1 MNKKLKNQIFQEIE
15 KEDNYRDR
23 SHELKSHILFAEKE
37 ERKPRFWIPVLTAS
51 LAAFA
56 AVAIMVPTLVLNND
70 KTSNIYNPIA
80 DVETDEAV
88 ANNKPH
94 DTISS
99 TQEQIAESGISQ
111 WGNYFSRIA
120 KEYTKTVA
128 VGGIQVTCIPG
139 ILEDEVTI
147 GMGYEVNVDNRFD
160 FEDNLLSFEVNDSLA
175 KKEKVC
181 ADQCGYFEI
190 GRTLDKKTITVIYDS
205 DEKSFEMDFSS
216 LS

>member
-56 AVAIMVPTLVLNND
+56 AVAIMVPALVLNND

-99 TQEQIAESGISQ
+99 TQEQVAESGINQ
-111 WGNYFSRIA
+111 WRNYFSRIA
-120 KEYTKTVA
+120 EQYTYTVTF
-128 VGGIQVTCIPG
+128 GDLQVKCIPG
-139 ILEDEVTI
+139 ILEDEMTI
-147 GMGYEVNVDNRFD
+147 GMGYEVKVDNRFD
-160 FEDNLLSFEVNDSLA
+160 FDDTLLSFEVNDSLA

-181 ADQCGYFEI
+181 ADQCGYVKI
-190 GRTLDKKTITVIYDS
+190 GQTLDKEKITVIYDS
-205 DEKSFEMDFSS
+205 DEKSFEMDFSA

>member
-94 DTISS
+94 DSISS
-99 TQEQIAESGISQ
+99 TQEQIAESGITQ
-111 WGNYFSRIA
+111 WRNYFSRIA
-120 KEYTKTVA
+120 EQYTYTVTFDNL
-128 VGGIQVTCIPG
+128 QVKCIPG
-139 ILEDEVTI
+139 ILEDEMTI
-147 GMGYEVNVDNRFD
+147 GMGYEVKVDNRFD
-160 FEDNLLSFEVNDSLA
+160 FEDNLLSFEVNDSIA
-175 KKEKVC
+175 EKKKVC
-181 ADQCGYFEI
+181 ADKCGYVKI
-190 GRTLDKKTITVIYDS
+190 GQTLDKEKITVIYDS
-205 DEKSFEMDFSS
+205 DEKSFEMDFTA

>member
-51 LAAFA
+51 LAAFT

-70 KTSNIYNPIA
+70 KTGNIYNPIA

>member
-70 KTSNIYNPIA
+70 KTGNIYNPIA

-88 ANNKPH
+88 ANGKPH

-99 TQEQIAESGISQ
+99 TQEQIAESGITQ

-120 KEYTKTVA
+120 KEYTQTVA

-205 DEKSFEMDFSS
+205 DKKSFKMDFSS
-216 LS
+216 LF

>member
-99 TQEQIAESGISQ
+99 TQEQVAESGITQ
-111 WGNYFSRIA
+111 WRNYFSRIA
-120 KEYTKTVA
+120 EQYTYTVTFDNL
-128 VGGIQVTCIPG
+128 QVKCIPG
-139 ILEDEVTI
+139 ILEDEMTI
-147 GMGYEVNVDNRFD
+147 GMGYEVKVDNRFD
-160 FEDNLLSFEVNDSLA
+160 FDDNLLSFKVNDSLA
-175 KKEKVC
+175 EKEKVC
-181 ADQCGYFEI
+181 ADKCGYVKI
-190 GRTLDKKTITVIYDS
+190 GQALDKEIITVIYDS
-205 DEKSFEMDFSS
+205 EEKPFAMDFSS

>member
-99 TQEQIAESGISQ
+99 TQEQVAESGISQ
-111 WGNYFSRIA
+111 WRNYFSRIA

-147 GMGYEVNVDNRFD
+147 GMGYEVNVDNHFD

-181 ADQCGYFEI
+181 ADKCGYVKI
-190 GRTLDKKTITVIYDS
+190 GQTLDKEIITVIYDS
-205 DEKSFEMDFSS
+205 DKKSFEMDFSA

>member
-37 ERKPRFWIPVLTAS
+37 ERKHRFWTPVLTAS

-99 TQEQIAESGISQ
+99 TQEQVAESGINQ
-111 WGNYFSRIA
+111 WKNYFSRIA
-120 KEYTKTVA
+120 EQYRHTFEF
-128 VGGIQVTCIPG
+128 GDFQVTCYPG
-139 ILEDEVTI
+139 ILEDETI

-181 ADQCGYFEI
+181 ADQCGYVKI
-190 GRTLDKKTITVIYDS
+190 GQTLDKEKITVIYDS
-205 DEKSFEMDFSS
+205 DKKSFEMDFSA

>member
-99 TQEQIAESGISQ
+99 TQEQVAESGINQ
-111 WGNYFSRIA
+111 WKNYFSRIA
-120 KEYTKTVA
+120 EYTKTVA

-160 FEDNLLSFEVNDSLA
+160 FDDNLLSFKVNDSLA
-175 KKEKVC
+175 EKEKVC

-190 GRTLDKKTITVIYDS
+190 GQTLDKEIITVIYDN
-205 DEKSFEMDFSS
+205 DEEPFEMDFSF

>member
-99 TQEQIAESGISQ
+99 TQEQIAESGITQ
-111 WGNYFSRIA
+111 WRNYFSRIA
-120 KEYTKTVA
+120 EQYTYTVTFDNL
-128 VGGIQVTCIPG
+128 QVKCIPG
-139 ILEDEVTI
+139 ILEDEMTI
-147 GMGYEVNVDNRFD
+147 GMGYEVKVDNRFD

-181 ADQCGYFEI
+181 VDQCGYVKI
-190 GRTLDKKTITVIYDS
+190 GQTLDKEKITVIYDS
-205 DEKSFEMDFSS
+205 DEKSFEMDFSA

>member
-99 TQEQIAESGISQ
+99 TQEQVAESGITQ
-111 WGNYFSRIA
+111 WRNYFSRIA
-120 KEYTKTVA
+120 EQYRHTFEF
-128 VGGIQVTCIPG
+128 GDFQVTCTPG
-139 ILEDEVTI
+139 ILEDEMTI
-147 GMGYEVNVDNRFD
+147 GMGYEVKVDNRFD
-160 FEDNLLSFEVNDSLA
+160 FDDNLLSFKVNDSLA

-181 ADQCGYFEI
+181 ADKCGYVKI
-190 GRTLDKKTITVIYDS
+190 GQALDKEIITVIYDS
-205 DEKSFEMDFSS
+205 EEKPFAMDFSS

>member
-99 TQEQIAESGISQ
+99 TQEQVAESGITQ
-111 WGNYFSRIA
+111 WRNYFSRIA
-120 KEYTKTVA
+120 EQYTYTVTFDNL
-128 VGGIQVTCIPG
+128 QVKCIPG
-139 ILEDEVTI
+139 ILEDEKTI
-147 GMGYEVNVDNRFD
+147 GMGYEVKVANRFD
-160 FEDNLLSFEVNDSLA
+160 FDDNLLSFKVNDSLA
-175 KKEKVC
+175 EKEKVC
-181 ADQCGYFEI
+181 ADKCGYVKI
-190 GRTLDKKTITVIYDS
+190 GQALDKEIITVIYGND
-205 DEKSFEMDFSS
+205 KKPFEMDFSS

>member
-70 KTSNIYNPIA
+70 KTNNIYNPIA

-88 ANNKPH
+88 ANNKPR

-99 TQEQIAESGISQ
+99 TQEQVAESGITQ
-111 WGNYFSRIA
+111 WRNYFSRIA
-120 KEYTKTVA
+120 EQYTYTVTF
-128 VGGIQVTCIPG
+128 GDLQVKCIPG
-139 ILEDEVTI
+139 ILEDEMTI
-147 GMGYEVNVDNRFD
+147 GMGYEVKVDNRFNFD
-160 FEDNLLSFEVNDSLA
+160 DTLLSFEVNDSLA

-181 ADQCGYFEI
+181 VDQCGYVKI
-190 GRTLDKKTITVIYDS
+190 GQTLDKEKITVIYDS
-205 DEKSFEMDFSS
+205 DEKSFEMDFSA

>member
-88 ANNKPH
+88 ANGKPH

-99 TQEQIAESGISQ
+99 TQEQVAESGISQ
-111 WGNYFSRIA
+111 WRNYFSRIA
-120 KEYTKTVA
+120 EQYYHTFEFDNL
-128 VGGIQVTCIPG
+128 QVTCYPG
-139 ILEDEVTI
+139 ILEDEMTI

-160 FEDNLLSFEVNDSLA
+160 FDDNLLSFKVNDSLA
-175 KKEKVC
+175 EKEKVC
-181 ADQCGYFEI
+181 ADKCGYVKI
-190 GRTLDKKTITVIYDS
+190 GQALDKEIITVIYDS
-205 DEKSFEMDFSS
+205 EEEPFAMDFSA

>member
-70 KTSNIYNPIA
+70 KTGNIYNPIA